1 MCDRFVDSFTKN
13 VVEKMKNPLKLY
25 HVALPGEMLLGYDS
39 YSEFVVAA
47 YSEEEARNTHP
58 GGEWFS
64 YEGDWIAKDK
74 VEKLLVKEI
83 GNASETVEPGVIVSS
98 FHEG

>member
-1 MCDRFVDSFTKN
+1 
-13 VVEKMKNPLKLY
+13 MKNSLKLY
-25 HVALPGEMLLGYDS
+25 HVALPTEMHLGYDA

-58 GGEWFS
+58 SFFGWNLYGEW
-64 YEGDWIAKDK
+64 ITKDK

-83 GNASETVEPGVIVSS
+83 GNASASVEPGVIVSS
-98 FHEG
+98 FHAG